1 MVVTKF
7 KQRYPRN
14 DNAKR
19 DCCTKQEQNT
29 PPITPLSKSCN
40 SSSILSRDG
49 TKKEKKKRS
58 AVLVI
63 LVVVVMWSSRTFLH
77 RRSAGCSRRE
87 VVS

>member
-49 TKKEKKKRS
+49 TKKKKKKEIRRPRHLGCRRD
-58 AVLVI
+58 VVI
-63 LVVVVMWSSRTFLH
+63 
-77 RRSAGCSRRE
+77 
-87 VVS
+87 